1 MKKLLV
7 IGLLLITLSLTVTIL
22 FLNRADHHGEISELG
37 KDNFS
42 LFPLKIDPEA
52 EYDAPSIHFDNN
64 TKVSGEVSKVDDLK
78 NGQEVKV
85 WLGSKEGAKVA
96 ERIRVINEANS
107 KSLNSGG

>member
-1 MKKLLV
+1 MKKSLV
-7 IGLLLITLSLTVTIL
+7 IGLMIITLSLTLTIF

-52 EYDAPSIHFDNN
+52 EYDPPSIHFDKN

-85 WLGSKEGAKVA
+85 WLRDDESAPLADKIKV
-96 ERIRVINEANS
+96 VNEDR
-107 KSLNSGG
+107 K